1 MQLNNRLLELEME
14 NKNMRE
20 EKCQLE
26 VELTTKM
33 NLLEK

>member
-1 MQLNNRLLELEME
+1 MQLNSRLLELELE
-14 NKNMRE
+14 NKGLRE

-33 NLLEK
+33 QLLEK